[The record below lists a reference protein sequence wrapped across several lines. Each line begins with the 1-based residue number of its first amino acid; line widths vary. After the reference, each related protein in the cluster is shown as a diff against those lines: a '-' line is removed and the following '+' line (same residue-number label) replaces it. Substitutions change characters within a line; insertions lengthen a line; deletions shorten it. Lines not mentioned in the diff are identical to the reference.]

1 MNERLKARL
10 AKRIVAYYL
19 FGRKELAYQISRL
32 YLQLA
37 KISQP
42 DEESV
47 TAACMESLYWLKL
60 SGCHSA
66 EQLRNLKIIPLTEQ
80 LADLLRAFRASMQQ
94 NKKERQNGFT
104 SANSR

>member
-1 MNERLKARL
+1 MSERLKERL

-19 FGRKELAYQISRL
+19 FGRKEIAYQISRL

-37 KISQP
+37 KISLP
-42 DEESV
+42 DEELV

-60 SGCHSA
+60 SGCPSTEH
-66 EQLRNLKIIPLTEQ
+66 LRDLKIIHLTEQ

-94 NKKERQNGFT
+94 NQKERQNGLT
-104 SANSR
+104 SANSG